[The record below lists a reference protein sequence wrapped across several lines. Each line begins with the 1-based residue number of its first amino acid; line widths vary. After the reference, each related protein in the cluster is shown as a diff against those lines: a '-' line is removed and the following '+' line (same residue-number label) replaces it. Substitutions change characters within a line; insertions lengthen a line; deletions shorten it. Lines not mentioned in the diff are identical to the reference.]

1 MPGRYEAP
9 RPPRTPRKS
18 SRMHPVLAAIVSVLF
33 ALAGILAAVSVIFL
47 SIRCVD
53 TKPILLTPPEAALEQ
68 LSDMLDAVC
77 DSDYAAASTYI
88 LGTPDLGADA
98 ATQDALGQIL
108 WNSFVQSMNYQLE
121 GECYTT
127 DDGLAQDITF
137 TYLDITSITNTLRE
151 RSQVM
156 LEQRVA
162 EAEDISQV
170 YNENNEYREDIVM
183 EILYA
188 ATEAA
193 LAEDARTVTVDLT
206 VNLKFRDGQWWV
218 VADTALLDAISGG
231 ILF

>member
-9 RPPRTPRKS
+9 RPPRKRS
-18 SRMHPVLAAIVSVLF
+18 VMHPVLASIVSGLF
-33 ALAGILAAVSVIFL
+33 ALVGICAAAAVIFL
-47 SIRCVD
+47 STRCVD
-53 TKPILLTPPEAALEQ
+53 AKPILLSPPDAAVEQ
-68 LSDMLDAVC
+68 LTQMLDAVC
-77 DSDYAAASTYI
+77 DSDYAAASQYM

-98 ATQDALGQIL
+98 STQDTLGRIL
-108 WNSFVQSMNYQLE
+108 WESFVQSMDYRLE

-127 DDGLAQDITF
+127 DDGLAQDIAF
-137 TYLDITSITNTLRE
+137 TYMDMTSITATLRE
-151 RSQVM
+151 RSQAM

-170 YNENNEYREDIVM
+170 YNENNEYREDVVM

-193 LAEDARTVTVDLT
+193 LAEDARTVTVPLT
-206 VNLKFRDGQWWV
+206 VNLKYRDGQWWI

>member
-1 MPGRYEAP
+1 MPGRYKTSHQP
-9 RPPRTPRKS
+9 QPPRKGAQLYS
-18 SRMHPVLAAIVSVLF
+18 VLAAILSGLF
-33 ALAGILAAVSVIFL
+33 ALIGICAAVAVIFL
-47 SIRCVD
+47 GIRCVD
-53 TKPILLTPPEAALEQ
+53 TKPVLLAPPDAAMEQ
-68 LSDMLDAVC
+68 LTGMLDAVC
-77 DSDYAAASTYI
+77 DSDYAQASQYI

-98 ATQDALGQIL
+98 STQDALGQLL
-108 WNSFVQSMNYQLE
+108 WESFVQSMDYRLE

-137 TYLDITSITNTLRE
+137 TYMDMTSITETLRA
-151 RSQVM
+151 RSQAM

-170 YNENNEYREDIVM
+170 YNENNEYREDVVM
-183 EILYA
+183 EILFA

-193 LAEDARTVTVDLT
+193 LAEDARTVTVPLT
-206 VNLKFRDGQWWV
+206 VNLKYRDGQWWI